1 MTITVYRVDG
11 RSPEDIRDAGGFQPK
26 GLHLDLPVARELV
39 VRATL
44 DATVA
49 VHLPPGRGQSIRDWL
64 GAMGPDL
71 ISINDLYVK
80 VQSFGKDIDAFQV
93 STERG
98 EDGGGQGGGGNV
110 YRIDCPTPLY
120 QWSSQ
125 GFRNAPVPTVVNGDQ
140 DLSRSQV
147 NRCLLT
153 NTAVNAVNNPR
164 AWDARESVNLA
175 SIIALSSYSPT
186 CSEIAFLNAIPY
198 AWISGYRSGSGS
210 WNPMPA

>member
-11 RSPEDIRDAGGFQPK
+11 RSPEEIRDAGGFQPK
-26 GLHLDLPVARELV
+26 GLYLDLAVARELV

-44 DATVA
+44 DANAA
-49 VHLPPGRGQSIRDWL
+49 VHLPVGRGQSIRNWL
-64 GAMGPDL
+64 GSLGPNL

-98 EDGGGQGGGGNV
+98 EGGGGQGGGGNV

-125 GFRNAPVPTVVNGDQ
+125 GFGNAPVPTVVNGDQ
-140 DLSRSQV
+140 DLSTSQV

-175 SIIALSSYSPT
+175 SILALSSYSPT

-198 AWISGYRSGSGS
+198 AWITRYRNSAGG